1 MQSSY
6 LWIILS
12 MAVYGE
18 MHSLY
23 ASNLIKK
30 SIARQYPE
38 FYSRYYR
45 FIYNIFAV
53 VTLLP
58 IGWLMLT
65 LPDNP
70 LYTIPYPM
78 IIVTLLI
85 QGAAGLAMVYTLMGT
100 GAGSFLGWDQL
111 MGKSLPPEKL
121 KTDGFYRHV
130 RHPLYTL
137 GFIIIWLF
145 PWMTANW
152 LALIASTTIYLVVG
166 ALLEERKM
174 LQQFGEEYA
183 QYKARTPMLMPDLQ
197 KILKG

>member
-1 MQSSY
+1 M
-6 LWIILS
+6 I
-12 MAVYGE
+12 
-18 MHSLY
+18 
-23 ASNLIKK
+23 
-30 SIARQYPE
+30 
-38 FYSRYYR
+38 YS
-45 FIYNIFAV
+45 
-53 VTLLP
+53 
-58 IGWLMLT
+58 
-65 LPDNP
+65 
-70 LYTIPYPM
+70 
-78 IIVTLLI
+78 
-85 QGAAGLAMVYTLMGT
+85 LMGT

-111 MGKSLPPEKL
+111 MGKSLPPKKL

-152 LALIASTTIYLVVG
+152 QALIASTTIYLVVG